1 MRQRRLR
8 VSHETLVFIAKTF
21 GLLWMMGFFLVVLVQ
36 AYRPSR
42 KAAHDRAARSILAD
56 SGVARGRR

>member
-1 MRQRRLR
+1 MT
-8 VSHETLVFIAKTF
+8 HDTLVFIAKTF
-21 GLLWMMGFFLVVLVQ
+21 GLLWMMVFFAIVVVQ

-56 SGVARGRR
+56 SGVPGHRP